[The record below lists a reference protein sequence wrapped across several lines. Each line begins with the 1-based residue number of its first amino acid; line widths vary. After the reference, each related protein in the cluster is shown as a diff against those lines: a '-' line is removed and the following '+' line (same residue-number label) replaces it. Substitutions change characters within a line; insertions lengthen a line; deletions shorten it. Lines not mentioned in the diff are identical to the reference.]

1 MIDKAR
7 LHDKPVLFRV
17 AGIPIVYAG
26 VVRLLESDGFWTEAP
41 SFIDEMQRDS
51 ADKIQAPILFVP
63 TANLVY
69 LIAAKE

>member
-1 MIDKAR
+1 

-26 VVRLLESDGFWTEAP
+26 VVRLLESDGFWIEAP

-51 ADKIQAPILFVP
+51 AWKPLFDNIHAPILFVP